1 LRALAGVLGVG
12 ERAQPRIAL
21 LVDLACASASSWS
34 RDLPSSAAACASDA
48 ARSSF
53 SGGGSGSDMGGGGSK
68 PDRYGG
74 EARRFKGWCNVC
86 PAVPAGAEA
95 FDSNGKPTMRTSA
108 RHNGGTM
115 KIQWLAFW
123 LLATA
128 SGGVAAA
135 WSVLGNTEGGAD
147 IYIDRAT
154 LSKSGHTVKV
164 WIMEDY
170 KGGPARFSGRTF
182 QSAKLQHEYDCKDP
196 SGARFNRRFIQRRR
210 ATEPWSIRA
219 RQPTAWRPIN
229 AGTVAET
236 LWKMACGKK

>member
-1 LRALAGVLGVG
+1 M
-12 ERAQPRIAL
+12 P
-21 LVDLACASASSWS
+21 
-34 RDLPSSAAACASDA
+34 P
-48 ARSSF
+48 
-53 SGGGSGSDMGGGGSK
+53 GS
-68 PDRYGG
+68 
-74 EARRFKGWCNVC
+74 
-86 PAVPAGAEA
+86 
-95 FDSNGKPTMRTSA
+95 

-154 LSKSGHTVKV
+154 LSRSGHTVKV

-170 KGGPARFSGRTF
+170 KGGPRTFSGKTF

-196 SGARFNRRFIQRRR
+196 QRRTLQSTLHS
-210 ATEPWSIRA
+210 AAKGNGTVVHTGS
-219 RQPTAWRPIN
+219 QPTAWRPIN